1 VHALVVGGGIAGT
14 TTAIALAKA
23 GIDAT
28 VHEAHDRD
36 SEGVG
41 GWLTLASNGI
51 DALATL
57 GLGAEVTAH
66 GHPTRTMRLSNH
78 TGRVLAEFPMAPER
92 PDGLKVHTV
101 RRCDLHRVL
110 RAAATARAIPVRF
123 GKRLVDATPRPGGGV
138 IARFADGDHVEAD
151 LLVGADGLR
160 SAVRTIIDPAAPAAR
175 YTGLLNT
182 GGYATG
188 ATLPPRFR
196 ADPGVIEFCFG
207 RNCFLGYTLA
217 PDSSIWWFA
226 NPAARQ
232 KLGRAELAAISEDD
246 WRRRLHALF
255 AGDELPAATLVD
267 GSAHIFAG
275 WNTYDFPTVRTWHR
289 DDMIIVGDAA
299 HAASPAS
306 GQGASMAIEDAVT
319 LARCL
324 RDSTS
329 VPAAF
334 AGYESLRRARVEKVV
349 EQGRRNGTGKTA
361 GPIARVIRDRVIMP
375 MVASRA
381 ARTGASPSEWLFGHH
396 IDWET
401 PVRATPRP

>member
-1 VHALVVGGGIAGT
+1 VHALVIGGGIAGT

-28 VHEAHDRD
+28 VHEAYDRD

-57 GLGAEVTAH
+57 GLGTEVTAH
-66 GHPTRTMRLSNH
+66 GFPTRTMRLSNH

-92 PDGLKVHTV
+92 PDGLEVHTV
-101 RRCDLHRVL
+101 RRSDLYRVL
-110 RAAATARAIPVRF
+110 RDAATARGIPVTYGR
-123 GKRLVDATPRPGGGV
+123 RLVDATPRPGGGV
-138 IARFADGDHVEAD
+138 VARFADGELVEAD

-160 SAVRTIIDPAAPAAR
+160 SAVRTIIDPGAPAAR
-175 YTGLLNT
+175 YAGLLNT

-188 ATLPPRFR
+188 VTLPPRFR

-207 RNCFLGYTLA
+207 RNCFLGYSVA
-217 PDSSIWWFA
+217 PDGSVWWFA
-226 NPAARQ
+226 NPASRQ
-232 KLGRAELAAISEDD
+232 EMGRAELAAISEDE

-255 AGDELPAATLVD
+255 ADDDLPAALLID
-267 GSAHIFAG
+267 GSDHIFAG
-275 WNTYDFPTVRTWHR
+275 WNTYDFPTVPTWHR

-299 HAASPAS
+299 HATSPAS

-324 RDSTS
+324 RDDGS
-329 VPAAF
+329 VAAAF
-334 AGYESLRRARVEKVV
+334 ADHESLRRERVEKVV
-349 EQGRRNGTGKTA
+349 RQGKRNGTGKTA
-361 GPIARVIRDRVIMP
+361 GPVARVIRDKVIMP

-381 ARTGASPSEWLFGHH
+381 AKTGASPSEWLFGHH
-396 IDWET
+396 IEWDA
-401 PVRATPRP
+401 PV